1 MSLKS
6 VLSVQRYWRWIQTY
20 NNSFLRSNH
29 FRKGKWNEKKVF
41 RFCRQNSPA
50 SSLYIKRIVN
60 QMLMLIYVLEFDV
73 KRRVVVPPLLLQ
85 STSHIPSCMHVYSK
99 YKTHVFSHVIDHAK
113 VCFCCHVLNGCEF
126 STALICIW
134 D

>member
-29 FRKGKWNEKKVF
+29 FRKGIWNEQKFF
-41 RFCRQNSPA
+41 RFCRHHSPC
-50 SSLYIKRIVN
+50 SLLYIKRIVN
-60 QMLMLIYVLEFDV
+60 QMLMLVYVLEFDV
-73 KRRVVVPPLLLQ
+73 KRRVIVPPLLLQ
-85 STSHIPSCMHVYSK
+85 STSHIPRCMYVYSK
-99 YKTHVFSHVIDHAK
+99 YKTHVLSHVIDHAK

>member
-20 NNSFLRSNH
+20 NNSFLNVIIFAREYEM
-29 FRKGKWNEKKVF
+29 RKKVC

-60 QMLMLIYVLEFDV
+60 QMLMLVYVLEFDV
-73 KRRVVVPPLLLQ
+73 KRRVIVPPLLLQ

>member
-29 FRKGKWNEKKVF
+29 FRKGIWNEQKFF
-41 RFCRQNSPA
+41 RFCRHHSPT
-50 SSLYIKRIVN
+50 SLLYIKRIVN